1 MSFSRKPV
9 DSLFVSL
16 DALRLATIGWNRCGR
31 FLFGLLF
38 LGALQNNAIA
48 SANAVSPCGAE
59 ISGAFSTT
67 VFFDSV
73 PTLIINLVTSGQYKV
88 EPQGFPYAGCTDVP
102 TYWIQVYDLTQHRL
116 CASVIIE
123 YNPYLAP
130 RIAANG
136 GYYMTVLPT
145 CDTAFSCTRINYG
158 DLISIVE
165 TAETITDGGTITQAG
180 DLDFD
185 RFLIHLQRAF

>member
-73 PTLIINLVTSGQYKV
+73 PT
-88 EPQGFPYAGCTDVP
+88 
-102 TYWIQVYDLTQHRL
+102 
-116 CASVIIE
+116 
-123 YNPYLAP
+123 
-130 RIAANG
+130 
-136 GYYMTVLPT
+136 
-145 CDTAFSCTRINYG
+145 
-158 DLISIVE
+158 
-165 TAETITDGGTITQAG
+165 
-180 DLDFD
+180 
-185 RFLIHLQRAF
+185 